1 MGYDWIREG
10 LKKPGKS
17 QAGLARALGRDPAAV
32 SRLLND
38 GRQLKASELEIV
50 KQYLGDTQCGDY
62 EPPHKAATN
71 VNPGEMLRVLGMAE
85 GGPDGWNL
93 FNGETVQYI
102 NRPANLIG
110 VPGAYGVYIRGT
122 SMVPRYEPGEIA
134 HIHPGKPV
142 QPGCYVLVQRRNPED
157 EAHPLAVIKRLVR
170 RSAGKVTLG
179 QLDPAREFDVPTK
192 DIVSIHRIVGSS
204 EG

>member
-1 MGYDWIREG
+1 MDYEWIREG
-10 LKKPGKS
+10 LRKPGKS

-38 GRQLKASELEIV
+38 GRQLKASELQIV
-50 KQYLGDTQCGDY
+50 KQYLGDTQIGGS
-62 EPPHKAATN
+62 PAGHQNVTN
-71 VNPGEMLRVLGMAE
+71 DSPGEMLRVLGMAE

-93 FNGETVQYI
+93 FNGETVQFI

-110 VPGAYGVYIRGT
+110 VPGAYGVYVRGT
-122 SMVPRYEPGEIA
+122 SMIPRYEPGEIA

-142 QPGCYVLVQRRNPED
+142 QPGCYVLVQRRNPQD
-157 EAHPLAVIKRLVR
+157 ESQPLAVIKRLVR
-170 RSAGKVTLG
+170 RTASKVTLA
-179 QLDPAREFDVPTK
+179 QLEPAKEFDVPAAQ
-192 DIVSIHRIVGSS
+192 IVSIHRIVGSS

>member
-1 MGYDWIREG
+1 MSYEWIREG

-50 KQYLGDTQCGDY
+50 KQYLGEAG
-62 EPPHKAATN
+62 PKGSPRGHKNVTN
-71 VNPGEMLRVLGMAE
+71 DGPEDMLRVLGMAE

-93 FNGETVQYI
+93 WNGEVVQYI
-102 NRPANLIG
+102 RRPDNLLG
-110 VPGAYGVYIRGT
+110 VPNAYAVYVTGH
-122 SMVPRYEPGEIA
+122 SMEPQFFSGHIA

-142 QPGCYVLVQRRNPED
+142 TAGCAVLVQRRPTNEGEPPTAVLKRLGRRTATKIVLEQLNPEKAFEIKPD
-157 EAHPLAVIKRLVR
+157 E
-170 RSAGKVTLG
+170 
-179 QLDPAREFDVPTK
+179 
-192 DIVSIHRIVGSS
+192 IVSMHRVVGSS
-204 EG
+204 EP